1 MFDKRTWAAG
11 LWIPVL
17 ALGVAASA
25 HADDK
30 PALPT
35 IASTTLTDR
44 QQSATTVIT
53 IAEGAKVDG
62 KRAIRYHVVYDSAS
76 NCHAV
81 VDGTATFF
89 SETDES
95 GDKSEALPNGEW
107 ATTHQFR
114 DNGANGLVK
123 LGMDVD
129 AAHPRFVDFAL
140 DHPSTALPKC
150 IGPAGL
156 VFNVFAERADLT
168 NPLYKMR
175 DKTAA
180 TYHNVVYDYM
190 VDYPDELLVPGTES
204 ASGDGLDFAP
214 KSGKADIAVW
224 GKYASP
230 DDTRASLLHDDE
242 THCAPGKVSY
252 EVNKPTFI
260 AFSCLTPKGRIVYE
274 KMAIHNDV
282 YAAVRFEYD
291 AADQAT
297 WGPVIKQM
305 AGSLRI
311 GPGPQ
316 PAKD

>member
-1 MFDKRTWAAG
+1 MLDKKVCAAS
-11 LWIPVL
+11 LWMPVL
-17 ALGVAASA
+17 ALGIATSA
-25 HADDK
+25 RAGDK

-76 NCHAV
+76 SCHAV
-81 VDGTATFF
+81 LDGTATFF

-95 GDKSEALPNGEW
+95 GDTSEALPNGEW

-114 DNGANGLVK
+114 DNGTNGLVK
-123 LGMDVD
+123 LGVDVD
-129 AAHPRFVDFAL
+129 VVHPRFVNFAL
-140 DHPSTALPKC
+140 EHPAAALPKC
-150 IGPAGL
+150 LGPAGL
-156 VFNVFAERADLT
+156 VFYVFADQQT
-168 NPLYKMR
+168 SPSHLYKMEG
-175 DKTAA
+175 KAGA
-180 TYHNVVYDYM
+180 TYHNVTYDYA
-190 VDYPDELLVPGTES
+190 VDYPEDLLVPGTES

-316 PAKD
+316 PVKD